1 MRDSS
6 PGVQAPPELGIAGTS
21 RIRDCRQK
29 KVAEF
34 AEEFAEFAPGI
45 RRARAHGPGPL
56 GPGQWAGAHGPGPMG
71 VEKKSRKSR
80 ETKSSQN
87 GVCLVGKLSGHLGRV
102 FLDYLEAPSSHIRQ
116 NIFGDGFIT
125 KFN

>member
-45 RRARAHGPGPL
+45 RRARAHGRRER
-56 GPGQWAGAHGPGPMG
+56 
-71 VEKKSRKSR
+71 VEEKSRKSR
-80 ETKSSQN
+80 GKKSVQN

-116 NIFGDGFIT
+116 HIFLDGFIT
-125 KFN
+125 KIN